1 MIHHVIAHLTT
12 ELNAYLQTRS
22 GLSSEA
28 RILAASLFNLD
39 GNVND
44 DAKGRI
50 VLTVVNV
57 EEDRVYRNVELFAR
71 RPDGTSEL
79 IKPEVK
85 INLYVLFVA
94 NLGNYEECLKG
105 LSHVISFFQS
115 RSLFD
120 YAEIPGLTARRGRVA
135 FELFSMTFEQQNH
148 LWGALGAKY
157 MPSIMYKLGII
168 DVLGEEVEAE
178 VPPVEEVWINE

>member
-1 MIHHVIAHLTT
+1 VIHHAISHLTS

-22 GLSSEA
+22 GISSES
-28 RILAASLFNLD
+28 RIVAASLFNLD

-44 DAKGRI
+44 DAKGKI
-50 VLTVVNV
+50 VLSVVNV

-79 IKPEVK
+79 VKPEVK
-85 INLYVLFVA
+85 VNLYVLFVA
-94 NLGNYEECLKG
+94 NLSNYDESLKG

-115 RSLFD
+115 RSTFD
-120 YAEIPGLTARRGRVA
+120 YAEIPDLAARRGRIA

-157 MPSIMYKLGII
+157 MPSVMYQLGIG
-168 DVLGEEVEAE
+168 DVLDARIEAQG
-178 VPPVEEVWINE
+178 PPVEEVVINE